1 MSPTKYPRTYHL
13 PWSNGISCDDKV
25 IDNTNYFNDK
35 RIIITEKMDGE
46 NTTLYT
52 NYYHAR
58 SIDSRNHISRNWVKS
73 FWSSIKYNI
82 PESFRIC
89 GENLFAKHS
98 IGYSDLSSYFLC
110 FSIWE
115 NTTCLD
121 WDNTKLWCELLE
133 IPMVPILYDGIFNID
148 VITQLQS
155 KMDFN
160 KQEGYVIRIADEF
173 DITEFKNNVS
183 KYVRYGHV
191 QTDKHWMNTQLEN
204 NLLINR

>member
-1 MSPTKYPRTYHL
+1 MFPTKYPRTYHL

-25 IDNTNYFNDK
+25 INNINHFNDK

-46 NTTLYT
+46 NTTLYN

-73 FWSSIKYNI
+73 WWSSIKHNI

-98 IGYSDLSSYFLC
+98 IEYSDLSSYFLC

-183 KYVRYGHV
+183 KYVRSGHV

>member
-13 PWSNGISCDDKV
+13 PWSGGISCDDKV
-25 IDNTNYFNDK
+25 IDNINHFNDK

-46 NTTLYT
+46 NTTLYN

-73 FWSSIKYNI
+73 WWSSIKHNI

-98 IGYSDLSSYFLC
+98 IEYSDLSSYFLC

-133 IPMVPILYDGIFNID
+133 ISMVPILYDGIFNID

-173 DITEFKNNVS
+173 NITEFKYSVS
-183 KYVRYGHV
+183 KYVRSGHV
-191 QTDKHWMNTQLEN
+191 QTDKHWMTTQLEN
-204 NLLINR
+204 NLLK

>member
-25 IDNTNYFNDK
+25 IDNINHFNDK

-46 NTTLYT
+46 NTTLYN

-73 FWSSIKYNI
+73 WWSSIKHNI

-155 KMDFN
+155 KMDFS

-173 DITEFKNNVS
+173 DITEFKYSVS
-183 KYVRYGHV
+183 KYVRSGHV